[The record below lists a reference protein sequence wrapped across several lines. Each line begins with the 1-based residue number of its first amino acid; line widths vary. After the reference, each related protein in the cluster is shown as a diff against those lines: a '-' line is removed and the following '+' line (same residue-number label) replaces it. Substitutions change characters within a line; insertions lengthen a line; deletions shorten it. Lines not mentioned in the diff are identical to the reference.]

1 MAISNFRFRNLLRRR
16 LLVTRTSDSPQ
27 GSPARRQSVRARQP
41 STRPALRRPVR
52 VPARMRSLAV
62 TLPAALCVVLSLAA
76 APVFWRVSTQ
86 AEFLRGEVD
95 ALTIDADGHLGL
107 GPGTDEFFT
116 TTAPV
121 LWSLTTATDGA
132 LWAGSGND
140 GRLYRV
146 ESDGGREVVFDA
158 DASDIFALAPAPDGA
173 VFAATS
179 PRGQIYRVTPD
190 GSATTVF
197 DPDDTYIW
205 ALLPESDG
213 ALLAA
218 TGDPARIYR
227 IDPAANEAE
236 VLFESDATHV
246 LSLALEP
253 GGAVLAGTESPGQV
267 VRIDRTG
274 RAFVLLDSPHDEV
287 RSLRMHPDG
296 GVIVTAVSGQG
307 GTASSAAAPA
317 TPARTQSTGTPS
329 VSVTTSVTAVVV
341 ADSTA
346 TAAPAAST
354 NGPAS
359 GGGRGAIYRIAANGL
374 WDELW
379 SSDADTPYDAVIDV
393 NGELLVGTG
402 TDGKLYRV
410 SNEPPRTVLLGRAP
424 ARQITQFLR
433 QPDGSFLYSTANPG
447 KVVRL
452 TGALAERGT
461 YESEVRDAGTAAAW
475 GTISWRGATPG
486 GSRIE
491 LSTRSGNTEM
501 PNDTWSA
508 WSPPSTAADGTR
520 ITSPNARYLQWRV
533 TLFAGDAPP
542 RLTSVTAA
550 YLPRNLRPEVT
561 QVTVHPPGTVF
572 QQPFGTGDPPL
583 AGLEEEPRAD
593 SAAATLGREGY
604 RKGVQTFVWQ
614 ASDANDDRLE
624 YAVWYQREGEDGWR
638 VLREGLRATVFAWDT
653 SLTPDGA
660 YRIKVTAT
668 DARANSPETV
678 LVGERES
685 GVFDIDNSAPAIE
698 LGELREED
706 GRNRL
711 DFAVRDTHS
720 PIRRVEIREDAQP
733 WRLLYP
739 TDGIPDGRVEQF
751 VVWLQGDGGRVVI
764 RATDALDNTVTVSGR
779 PE

>member
-1 MAISNFRFRNLLRRR
+1 MLLKCVKKSMAISNFRFPNLLRRR
-16 LLVTRTSDSPQ
+16 LLVTRTSDSLQ
-27 GSPARRQSVRARQP
+27 GSPARRPTGRARG
-41 STRPALRRPVR
+41 LG
-52 VPARMRSLAV
+52 V
-62 TLPAALCVVLSLAA
+62 TLLAALCVLLSVAA

-95 ALTIDADGHLGL
+95 TLTIDADGHLGL
-107 GPGTDEFFT
+107 GPGADEFFT

-121 LWSLTTATDGA
+121 VWSLATATDGA

-146 ESDGGREVVFDA
+146 ESDGAGEVVFDA
-158 DASDIFALAPAPDGA
+158 GTTDIFALAPAPAGA

-179 PRGQIYRVTPD
+179 PEGQIYRVTPD

-197 DPDDTYIW
+197 DPDATYIW

-227 IDPAANEAE
+227 IDPEANEAE
-236 VLFESDATHV
+236 VLFDSDATHV
-246 LSLALEP
+246 LSLALEA
-253 GGAVLAGTESPGQV
+253 GGTVLAGTESPGQV
-267 VRIDRTG
+267 VRIDQTG
-274 RAFVLLDSPHDEV
+274 RAFVLLDTPHDEV
-287 RSLRMHPDG
+287 RSLRIHPDG
-296 GVIVTAVSGQG
+296 GVIVTAVSGQD
-307 GTASSAAAPA
+307 GTASSAAPA
-317 TPARTQSTGTPS
+317 TPARTQGTGTPS
-329 VSVTTSVTAVVV
+329 ISVTTSVTAVVV
-341 ADSTA
+341 ADSTSS
-346 TAAPAAST
+346 AAPAAST
-354 NGPAS
+354 NGTATS
-359 GGGRGAIYRIAANGL
+359 GGRGAIYRIAANGL

-379 SSDADTPYDAVIDV
+379 SSDTDTPYDAVLDV

-410 SNEPPRTVLLGRAP
+410 SDEPPRTELLGRAP
-424 ARQITQFLR
+424 ARQITRFLR

-475 GTISWRGATPG
+475 GTISWRGSTPG

-491 LSTRSGNTEM
+491 LSTRSGNTKA
-501 PNDTWSA
+501 PNETWSA
-508 WSPPSTAADGTR
+508 WSPPSTAAAGTP
-520 ITSPNARYLQWRV
+520 ISSPNARYLQWRV
-533 TLFAGDAPP
+533 ILFAGDASP

-550 YLPRNLRPEVT
+550 YLPRNLRPDLT

-572 QQPFGTGDPPL
+572 QQPFGAGDPPL
-583 AGLEEEPRAD
+583 AGLEEQPRAD
-593 SAAATLGREGY
+593 AATLGREGY

-624 YAVWYQREGEDGWR
+624 YAVWYQREGDAGWR
-638 VLREGLRATVFAWDT
+638 ILRDGLRTTVFAWDT

-660 YRIKVTAT
+660 YRIRVTAS
-668 DARANSPETV
+668 DAPANSPETA

-685 GVFDIDNSAPAIE
+685 GVFDIDNSAPGVE
-698 LGELREED
+698 LGELHQEN
-706 GRNRL
+706 GRHRL
-711 DFAVRDTHS
+711 EFTVRDSHS
-720 PIRRVEIREDAQP
+720 PIQRVEIREDAKP

-751 VVWLQGDGGRVVI
+751 EVLLEGDGGRVVI
-764 RATDALDNTVTVSGR
+764 RATDALNNTVTVAGG
-779 PE
+779 PD